1 MANEFKESQNIADG
15 NLGRVGSGENTRRPF
30 LFMTFMLEITQVG
43 NYIQKSMQKIIGRYT
58 QFYLLSTFLVSAI
71 DGYKCLHID
80 NEKPTEYLHELL
92 HIDGLKDGLLYTIL
106 LYLLIKVEM
115 ENKNKQIATEV
126 GI

>member
-1 MANEFKESQNIADG
+1 
-15 NLGRVGSGENTRRPF
+15 
-30 LFMTFMLEITQVG
+30 
-43 NYIQKSMQKIIGRYT
+43 MQKIIGRYT

-115 ENKNKQIATEV
+115 ENKNK
-126 GI
+126 